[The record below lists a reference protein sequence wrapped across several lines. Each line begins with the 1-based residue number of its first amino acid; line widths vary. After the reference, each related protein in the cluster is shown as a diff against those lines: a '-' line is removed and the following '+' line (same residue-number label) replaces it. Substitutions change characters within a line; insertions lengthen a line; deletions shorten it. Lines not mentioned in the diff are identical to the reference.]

1 MLVFPEIKDCQDH
14 IFSAAASHLQDDLR
28 LITALFSR
36 IFTELGKERLI
47 LGKYLYAH
55 FRCRD
60 FTDICQKCH
69 VCVYVYIACGH
80 TWWFKIGIL
89 KDGCPGLNHGLDA
102 HQLGVY
108 RQITSTL

>member
-60 FTDICQKCH
+60 FTDTNRVSYHNLVFSLIQCS
-69 VCVYVYIACGH
+69 V
-80 TWWFKIGIL
+80 
-89 KDGCPGLNHGLDA
+89 
-102 HQLGVY
+102 
-108 RQITSTL
+108 